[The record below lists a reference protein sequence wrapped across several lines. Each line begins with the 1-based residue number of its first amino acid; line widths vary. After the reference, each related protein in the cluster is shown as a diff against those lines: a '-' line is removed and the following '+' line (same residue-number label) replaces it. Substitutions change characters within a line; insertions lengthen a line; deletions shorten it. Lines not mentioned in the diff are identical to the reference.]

1 MHTNCRIGLSKSSQI
16 FCESQSMNP
25 YSAPP
30 ENNFPNM
37 ATLVSDTSQGPQFSP
52 DANSVDAGTA
62 TSWYGYGFD
71 QFKVNAGV
79 WIGMV
84 VVLFVIMI
92 VFNVVPVIGSLAS
105 NLLMP
110 VFCGGF
116 MLACQAHFEGK
127 PVTFDFLFAGFK
139 DKFGPLVL
147 LGLFWMIGVFVVSI
161 VAGFAAVLMFGGAI
175 ATGAVFGSAGMMGLG
190 VTALIGFI
198 LVALLIAMPLA
209 MAIWFAPA
217 LVVFHNIAPV
227 EALILSLK
235 CSLKNW
241 TAFLLFFILY
251 IAFAIL
257 ATIPIFLGW
266 LVLGP
271 VLFGAMYAAYR
282 DTFLK

>member
-16 FCESQSMNP
+16 FCESHSMNP

-37 ATLVSDTSQGPQFSP
+37 ATLVSDASQGPQFSP

-127 PVTFDFLFAGFK
+127 PVTFDFLFAAISHVAVDGIDGHTFFPFIALGILTLSYVYHHK
-139 DKFGPLVL
+139 LTVDK
-147 LGLFWMIGVFVVSI
+147 I
-161 VAGFAAVLMFGGAI
+161 
-175 ATGAVFGSAGMMGLG
+175 
-190 VTALIGFI
+190 
-198 LVALLIAMPLA
+198 
-209 MAIWFAPA
+209 
-217 LVVFHNIAPV
+217 
-227 EALILSLK
+227 
-235 CSLKNW
+235 
-241 TAFLLFFILY
+241 
-251 IAFAIL
+251 
-257 ATIPIFLGW
+257 
-266 LVLGP
+266 
-271 VLFGAMYAAYR
+271 
-282 DTFLK
+282 